1 MHHAKLR
8 PLIGPVISFAAV
20 AALLTGAWHA
30 RADTGRSAVAYS
42 GSPATQT
49 AAVTA
54 VSISV
59 NIVAADL
66 PASVAISHFVVAY
79 DSSLLRAIGA
89 TCGALTA
96 RSQCL
101 TSTPTADIGC
111 PPLVGRLQLRHGRA
125 TVAFDAPAPA
135 ARPPR
140 PLTAVELLTRR
151 RRASKVTMASG
162 LPGSPDAIDHHATQ
176 RRARTRRWQRIYRHS
191 GGIRYC
197 PRRRG
202 VAIPLDTG
210 VRRTLRRRH
219 RAASA

>member
-89 TCGALTA
+89 TCGSAL
-96 RSQCL
+96 
-101 TSTPTADIGC
+101 DG
-111 PPLVGRLQLRHGRA
+111 
-125 TVAFDAPAPA
+125 TVAVFD
-135 ARPPR
+135 
-140 PLTAVELLTRR
+140 V
-151 RRASKVTMASG
+151 
-162 LPGSPDAIDHHATQ
+162 DA
-176 RRARTRRWQRIYRHS
+176 YR
-191 GGIRYC
+191 
-197 PRRRG
+197 
-202 VAIPLDTG
+202 
-210 VRRTLRRRH
+210 
-219 RAASA
+219 